1 MIRQLKLLRHLWAY
15 FIWSLWTRFMRVRGQ
30 VCAWS
35 HGGIGGGR
43 AWYQDILNLDQD
55 HTKVSINFNV
65 LIGNKNLPCLLK
77 VDELAE
83 EGILWTCRW
92 TLYFII
98 IIFLCCWYNTIL
110 VAQSHDFFKIHVS
123 PSLIFSLNSLFCG
136 YTFCPS
142 SLFFFFMGTI
152 QHQLLTFVFKR

>member
-1 MIRQLKLLRHLWAY
+1 
-15 FIWSLWTRFMRVRGQ
+15 MRVRGQ

-43 AWYQDILNLDQD
+43 ACYQDILNLDQD

-83 EGILWTCRW
+83 EGIL
-92 TLYFII
+92 
-98 IIFLCCWYNTIL
+98 
-110 VAQSHDFFKIHVS
+110 
-123 PSLIFSLNSLFCG
+123 
-136 YTFCPS
+136 
-142 SLFFFFMGTI
+142 
-152 QHQLLTFVFKR
+152 